1 MTRKRLGKPL
11 SYYFQ
16 DECPMCKGTGKVRGS
31 RAIVE
36 NILKDLK
43 DIVEEK
49 DIKNV
54 KIITKSSVKEKIEEI
69 YFDFIK
75 SLLQASG
82 KTIEITAKNRDLV
95 KDYEILLES

>member
-1 MTRKRLGKPL
+1 
-11 SYYFQ
+11 
-16 DECPMCKGTGKVRGS
+16 
-31 RAIVE
+31 
-36 NILKDLK
+36 K
-43 DIVEEK
+43 DIVHEK

-82 KTIEITAKNRDLV
+82 KTIEITTKNRDLL